1 LEDRLL
7 KMQNEFKSFQQKF
20 QYTYEDMLTRDN
32 KITQLE
38 YDLEESMNQS
48 KLIKLQNQELLNV
61 NENLKVDY
69 DELIEQKRNC
79 EKEITRLEGNISE
92 IQMNFT
98 SVHQQLKKEI
108 ARLEANSVNLNN
120 QIEQSELQTVSLTNQ
135 IGFLNENAKK
145 LELQIE
151 TYVQDLQLK
160 SEELEGLKTNI
171 RSLNETNLELEKI
184 NMEKEN
190 LVIMPSLLTI
200 YN

>member
-1 LEDRLL
+1 MEDRLL